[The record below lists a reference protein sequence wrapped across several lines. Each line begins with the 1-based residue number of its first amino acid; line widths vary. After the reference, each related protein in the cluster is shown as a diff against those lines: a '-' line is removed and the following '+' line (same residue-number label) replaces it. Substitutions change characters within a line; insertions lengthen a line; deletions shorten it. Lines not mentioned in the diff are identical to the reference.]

1 MSIEELKI
9 KLAQKLLQYASS
21 LFGGLVMAFETSI
34 DFFIPCLLAVVLDV
48 ISAWFLGRRV
58 HKKYPERSDG
68 KFKSEYKRRILYT
81 MLIVWL
87 CIILANYVDI
97 AVRHSDDGL
106 AVRFAVAVFLF
117 YEVWS
122 CLENWSSEN
131 DQPIAK
137 ALQRVMVNKAERH
150 LNVPLSDILLKEER
164 PAGRTGRHR
173 KPAEEPAGTVAEEGH
188 RTELDKDDL

>member
-1 MSIEELKI
+1 MHDLKI
-9 KLAQKLLQYASS
+9 RIGQKLLQYASS
-21 LFGGLVMAFETSI
+21 LFGGLVTAFETSI
-34 DFFIPCLLAVVLDV
+34 DFFVPCLLAVVLDV
-48 ISAWFLGRRV
+48 VSAYFLGRRV
-58 HKKYPERSDG
+58 HKKHPEKSDG
-68 KFKSEYKRRILYT
+68 KFKSEYKRRIIWT
-81 MLIVWL
+81 MIIVWL

-97 AVRHSDDGL
+97 AVRHSVDGL

-164 PAGRTGRHR
+164 PAGRTGRHS
-173 KPAEEPAGTVAEEGH
+173 KPDGEPPH
-188 RTELDKDDL
+188 RTILDKDDN